1 MAFKTPRGTNDILP
15 EDQAYWSYIWG
26 TAEQVAASFG
36 FGRIDTPM
44 FEDTSLF
51 RHGVGEKTDIV
62 EKEMYSFEDLGGD
75 SITLKPEGT
84 APVCRAYIQHGM
96 ANLPQPVRLFYEN
109 PHFRYERPQAGR
121 VRQHHQFGVEIIG
134 DPSPQVDAEIIELG
148 WTYLSSLGL
157 QGVTLKINSIGDS
170 ECRPAYMELLSS
182 YLAERE
188 SRICDDHR
196 ERYKTNP
203 LRVLD
208 CKKPTCQSLSAEAPP
223 SVDHLCDACA
233 QHFAGLR
240 ANLDDLVEA
249 GAMVPYIVDNRL
261 VRGLDYYTRTVFEF
275 EPTEEKSTSTLLGGG
290 RYDPL
295 IEILGGKPTPGIGFG
310 SGVER
315 VMLNLKAQG
324 IEVPS
329 TRPLD
334 IIGVHIGDN
343 ARRKLITLA
352 ATLRAAGKSVIVA
365 PEGRSMK
372 SQMRYAN
379 NSGARYALILGNRDL
394 EQGEATLR
402 PLTSDALETQVAL
415 DAAAIATAVA

>member
-15 EDQAYWSYIWG
+15 EDQAYWSYIWS

-51 RHGVGEKTDIV
+51 RHGVGEETDIV

-96 ANLPQPVRLFYEN
+96 SNLPQPVRLFYEN

-157 QGVTLKINSIGDS
+157 KGVSLKINSIGDS
-170 ECRPAYMELLSS
+170 ECRPAYMALLGK
-182 YLAERE
+182 YLAEHE
-188 SRICDDHR
+188 SRICEDHQKR
-196 ERYKTNP
+196 FKTNP

-208 CKKPTCQSLSAEAPP
+208 CKKPTCQSVSADVPS
-223 SVDHLCDACA
+223 SVDHLCDACRE
-233 QHFAGLR
+233 HFDGLR
-240 ANLDDLVEA
+240 RTLDDLVEA
-249 GAMVPYIVDNRL
+249 GAMVPYRVDNRL
-261 VRGLDYYTRTVFEF
+261 VRGLDYYNRTVFEF
-275 EPTEEKSTSTLLGGG
+275 EPAEEKGQSTLLGGG

-315 VMLNLKAQG
+315 VIINLKAQG
-324 IEVPS
+324 VAAPGVRS
-329 TRPLD
+329 LD
-334 IIGVHIGDN
+334 IICVHIGDN
-343 ARRKLITLA
+343 ARRKLVTLA
-352 ATLRAAGKSVIVA
+352 AGLRAAGKSVIVA
-365 PEGRSMK
+365 SEGRSMK

-379 NSGARYALILGNRDL
+379 NSGARYALILGDRDL
-394 EQGEATLR
+394 EQDEATLR
-402 PLTSDALETQVAL
+402 PLIGDGKEIQVAL
-415 DAAAIATAVA
+415 DAAAIALEVA